1 MLGKALKIVFWGED
15 SFSDIV
21 LNSLLE
27 AGYHVCAVIT
37 PFYDNL
43 IYKRLE
49 MTCKQNKVFFFR
61 CKDVNGT
68 EVCEYV
74 KSLVPDLCVVAHFE
88 KLIKPELL
96 TIPSLGFINLH
107 PSLLPDYRGVA
118 PQHWPII
125 NGDEESGIT
134 VHFID
139 AGVDT
144 GDIILQKHIPL
155 HPDMYV
161 SDLQNEWRKLY
172 RTVILEAIEN
182 ILNGT
187 RFFRQKHLVGSYY
200 GKLKRRFCHIDA
212 EGGYLQAYRLIRGV
226 SMPYCGAD
234 YNGMIIWRA
243 HPLMQESE
251 ILMRHYPELGMYWN
265 TNRGHLLRFHDGI
278 LCIDKFNQEV

>member
-1 MLGKALKIVFWGED
+1 MSNKTLKIIFWGED

-21 LNSLLE
+21 LNSLLG

-49 MTCKQNKVFFFR
+49 KTCQNNNVTFLR
-61 CKDVNGT
+61 CQDVNGV
-68 EVCEYV
+68 EIYKYI
-74 KSLVPDLCVVAHFE
+74 KSLAPDLCVVAHFE

-96 TIPSLGFINLH
+96 SVPTLGFINIH
-107 PSLLPDYRGVA
+107 PSLLPYYRGMA

-139 AGVDT
+139 EGVDT

-155 HPDMYV
+155 HPNMYV

-172 RTVILEAIEN
+172 RKVVPEAIEN
-182 ILNGT
+182 ILNGAC
-187 RFFRQKHLVGSYY
+187 FFRQKHLSGSYY
-200 GKLKRRFCHIDA
+200 GKLKRHFCHIDA
-212 EGGYLQAYRLIRGV
+212 EGSYLQAYRLIRGV

-234 YNGMIIWRA
+234 YNGVIIWRA
-243 HPLMQESE
+243 HPLILESE
-251 ILMRHYPELGMYWN
+251 LLMRHYPDLGMYWN
-265 TNRGHLLRFHDGI
+265 TNWGHLLRFHDGI